1 MNTTQPLNV
10 LIVDDHDIVRKGLV
24 MLISRQKDMAVVGEA
39 GTADEAVQRAHDLSP
54 DVVVLD
60 VRLPDGSG
68 VEACRDMR
76 AENPDIKVLMLTSYS
91 DEEAVMGSIMAGA
104 SGYLLKEIRSQEIVE
119 AIRRVGAGQSLLDPG
134 VTAGVLERV
143 RRGKEADPWSGLT
156 GQEQSILE
164 LIAEGKTNKEI
175 SEVVNLSDK
184 TVKNYVSTSWA
195 SWKFPAGPRQRPSSP
210 SGGHGLT
217 SASSSEP
224 PCRPEPISNY
234 LCLGQMFRGL
244 TPARQFLTGQSV
256 T

>member
-1 MNTTQPLNV
+1 MKADQPLNPLNVLNV

-24 MLISRQKDMAVVGEA
+24 MLISRQEDMRVVGEA
-39 GTADEAVQRAHDLSP
+39 GTAAEAVQQARDLTP

-60 VRLPDGSG
+60 VRLPDESG
-68 VEACRDMR
+68 IEACRDMR

-134 VTAGVLERV
+134 VTAAVLERI
-143 RRGKEADPWSGLT
+143 RRGKEDDPWSDLT
-156 GQEQSILE
+156 SQEQKILE

-184 TVKNYVSTSWA
+184 TVKNYVSNILGKLEVSRRSQA
-195 SWKFPAGPRQRPSSP
+195 AAFVAERRARSGFRQ
-210 SGGHGLT
+210 
-217 SASSSEP
+217 
-224 PCRPEPISNY
+224 
-234 LCLGQMFRGL
+234 
-244 TPARQFLTGQSV
+244 QS
-256 T
+256 